1 MTVGSKAFMM
11 KEQAF
16 RKALAVVKQATL
28 KKQALM
34 ENGKLGK
41 PFVQVNK
48 KSLLY
53 KRALFQEQFDKTLR
67 EE

>member
-28 KKQALM
+28 KKQALI

-41 PFVQVNK
+41 PCVQVNK

-53 KRALFQEQFDKTLR
+53 KRALF
-67 EE
+67 